1 MMKAFK
7 ISSVVAFVFLFV
19 GHFLFPHP
27 LAQTAER
34 RSDAPA
40 AETSSSAALIER
52 GKYLVERVAMCID
65 CHSPRTPTGEFDQK
79 RWLQGSV
86 LDFAPRHPIPNWT
99 DIAPAIAGLPGYTEE
114 EAIRLLE
121 SGIAPNGK
129 PLRPPMPPYRMNR
142 EDARAVVAYLKSL
155 GKR

>member
-1 MMKAFK
+1 MMKVTKLLSALFLCALVAGY
-7 ISSVVAFVFLFV
+7 SSLRE
-19 GHFLFPHP
+19 P
-27 LAQTAER
+27 LAQTGQT
-34 RSDAPA
+34 SAP
-40 AETSSSAALIER
+40 SSAALIER

-114 EAIRLLE
+114 EAVRLLE
-121 SGIAPNGK
+121 TGLGPNGK
-129 PLRPPMPPYRMNR
+129 PLRPPMPPYRLNH
-142 EDARAVVAYLKSL
+142 EDALAVVAYLKSL
-155 GKR
+155 GGKK

>member
-1 MMKAFK
+1 MRALK
-7 ISSVVAFVFLFV
+7 IGLVVVVAVLFV
-19 GHFLFPHP
+19 GHFLFPRP
-27 LAQTAER
+27 LAQTAEQR
-34 RSDAPA
+34 NSAPTADA
-40 AETSSSAALIER
+40 SSAALIER

-99 DIAPAIAGLPGYTEE
+99 DVAPAIAGLPGYTEE

-121 SGIAPNGK
+121 TGIAPNGK